1 MPDHATNCGLVA
13 DCEALLESQSA
24 LEGTTGSLNWSRD
37 LAITS
42 WDGVTTS
49 GTPSRV
55 TQLDLSDNSLNGSIP
70 SELGDLSSLTHLY
83 LGNNDLSGS
92 IPTDLGDLSSLT
104 VLVLSGN
111 SRKHETRSP

>member
-1 MPDHATNCGLVA
+1 MPNPDTNCGLVG
-13 DCEALLESQSA
+13 DCEALLDSQSA
-24 LEGTTGSLNWSRD
+24 LEGTTGSLNWSGD

-55 TQLDLSDNSLNGSIP
+55 TELDLSDNSLNGSIP
-70 SELGDLSSLTHLY
+70 TE
-83 LGNNDLSGS
+83 
-92 IPTDLGDLSSLT
+92 LGDLSSLT

-111 SRKHETRSP
+111 SRKHETRSL